1 MLYFPCT
8 VQNKIPKHLL
18 TIFLLALVNLEFI
31 VFFKES
37 KAKKCFFFSV
47 KVSDW
52 KLREV
57 QTEASVS
64 SV

>member
-31 VFFKES
+31 VVFFKES
-37 KAKKCFFFSV
+37 KAKKCFFSV